1 MDPQTSRAC
10 FLKPQPASATLREPG
25 RTLQQVKP
33 TCAWIRMQH
42 PEHHQAKDVVCLSV
56 PGSTYSILQGSTQR
70 CVSEHTVPAG
80 LLGAKAIK
88 ALMAVRLDKRG
99 LPNRKC
105 GGATFDVPAAM
116 TLRNAAGTDANTTR
130 TRVRVMLPRAAV
142 HIASNP
148 GNSRTPGRHTGRVRS
163 LPFPSEKHSS
173 TISELSLRNVTCSS
187 SSLSTLRSHDLP
199 QKRPLS
205 LVSILRGLLR
215 PYQTC
220 PPAGFPRCVHACAK
234 FVPTLLLRKLHKPLP
249 RKLKVSLL
257 AQETCTPVERF
268 ARGQFEMAFCTSFPR
283 SMLHWQTLRDKGQ
296 RSTEEIS
303 YERPR

>member
-1 MDPQTSRAC
+1 MPVRGVRRHETQTRVRWALPRPGLQMVANACKSGRMDPQTSRAC

-42 PEHHQAKDVVCLSV
+42 PEHHQARVVVCLSV

-116 TLRNAAGTDANTTR
+116 TLRNAAAQMR
-130 TRVRVMLPRAAV
+130 TQHERGSESCCHVQPSTSRATLATAGCQAGMQEEFALCPFSLRCIPQRFQNCPCGMSHAAV
-142 HIASNP
+142 
-148 GNSRTPGRHTGRVRS
+148 
-163 LPFPSEKHSS
+163 
-173 TISELSLRNVTCSS
+173 
-187 SSLSTLRSHDLP
+187 
-199 QKRPLS
+199 
-205 LVSILRGLLR
+205 LV
-215 PYQTC
+215 
-220 PPAGFPRCVHACAK
+220 
-234 FVPTLLLRKLHKPLP
+234 
-249 RKLKVSLL
+249 
-257 AQETCTPVERF
+257 
-268 ARGQFEMAFCTSFPR
+268 
-283 SMLHWQTLRDKGQ
+283 
-296 RSTEEIS
+296 
-303 YERPR
+303 